1 MPRKRPLRL
10 NKQFN
15 ALRNVYARALY
26 DDTGEVGKTR
36 KTVYNTA

>member
-10 NKQFN
+10 KKQFN
-15 ALRNVYARALY
+15 ALRTEYACTLY